1 MITRGE
7 RLATSHIRL
16 EPYPLRAETNVGQLF
31 GYPAGVAAVSTVTAE
46 EDRVDPAVLLVAGW
60 AAGVFGATRLGR
72 EPRRLSTGFFLL
84 AAVALILAGAGAT
97 AARLADPS
105 GPQLVSVL
113 LGALFSLGVI
123 VVGLGL
129 LTNGITVARR
139 EGVRPITM
147 TPVVAGLGLLVL
159 PLAALLALRRGP
171 AVPHWLMLIAATA
184 TLVGIYL
191 LAHLLAFAGHA
202 VLYGRIPDETGADAV
217 VVLGCGLNRNRVTPL
232 LAARLNRAIRVYRA
246 ETVSGRPPILVTSG
260 GKGSDETLSEADA
273 MAAYLVAAGIAETS
287 ILRERGSRNT
297 EENLRNTVDL
307 LHQHGLDT
315 AECRITVVT
324 SNFHVLR
331 TAALTRRLGIR
342 AHVAGART
350 ARYFIPA
357 AFLREFVAVLTTH
370 YRRTH
375 LVVAAATVVTLAAAG
390 VDAYLSV

>member
-1 MITRGE
+1 M
-7 RLATSHIRL
+7 
-16 EPYPLRAETNVGQLF
+16 EPYLLRAEANDGQLF
-31 GYPAGVAAVSTVTAE
+31 GYPAGVAAVPTATVE
-46 EDRVDPAVLLVAGW
+46 EERVDLAVLLVAGW

-84 AAVALILAGAGAT
+84 AAVALVLAGAGAA

-105 GPQLVSVL
+105 GPESVSVL
-113 LGALFSLGVI
+113 LGALFSLGVM

-147 TPVVAGLGLLVL
+147 TPVVVGLGLLVL

-184 TLVGIYL
+184 TVVGIYL

-202 VLYGRIPDETGADAV
+202 VLYGKLPDETGADAV

-232 LAARLNRAIRVYRA
+232 LAARLNRALQVYRA
-246 ETVSGRPPILVTSG
+246 ETALGRRPVLVTSG
-260 GKGSDETLSEADA
+260 GKGSDEALSEADA
-273 MAAYLVAAGIAETS
+273 MAAYLVDAGVAETS
-287 ILRERGSRNT
+287 ILRERCSRNT
-297 EENLRNTVDL
+297 EENLRNTADL
-307 LHQHGLDT
+307 LHRYGLDA
-315 AECRITVVT
+315 AEARVTVVT
-324 SNFHVLR
+324 SNFHALR
-331 TAALTRRLGIR
+331 AAALTRRLGIR
-342 AHVAGART
+342 AQVVGART

-357 AFLREFVAVLTTH
+357 AFLREFAAVLTTH

-375 LVVAAATVVTLAAAG
+375 LAVAGATVVALAAAG
-390 VDAYLSV
+390 IDAYLSM